1 VRIVWAPVAL
11 FRVEQI
17 ARRIAEGRQDAA
29 RAWVIGL
36 FDAVSSLSDFP
47 ERGRMVPE
55 AGRPDI
61 REVLYRD
68 HRVIYRLE
76 SRRVAILTVRHARRM
91 FDSREIPRD

>member
-1 VRIVWAPVAL
+1 
-11 FRVEQI
+11 
-17 ARRIAEGRQDAA
+17 
-29 RAWVIGL
+29 
-36 FDAVSSLSDFP
+36 
-47 ERGRMVPE
+47 MVPE

-91 FDSREIPRD
+91 FDSREVPRD